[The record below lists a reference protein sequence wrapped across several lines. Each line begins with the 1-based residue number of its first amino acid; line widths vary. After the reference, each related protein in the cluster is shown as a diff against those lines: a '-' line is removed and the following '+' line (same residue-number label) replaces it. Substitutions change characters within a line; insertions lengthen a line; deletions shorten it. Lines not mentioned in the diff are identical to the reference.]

1 MKTEELI
8 KVFNSKVDY
17 EKLGGKEQ
25 ENYNFTKIAAL
36 LSEYGFSC
44 NLITADKNGADV
56 LAYHIKMGFTLQIQL
71 KGSRATLNKKYLKAK
86 EPLWIAY
93 IDQASNELCLYDHAK
108 AVKMFEK
115 TSSAK
120 SESWKIHGKYSGVNL
135 NRKFENIIIRI
146 KFSY

>member
-1 MKTEELI
+1 
-8 KVFNSKVDY
+8 
-17 EKLGGKEQ
+17 
-25 ENYNFTKIAAL
+25 
-36 LSEYGFSC
+36 
-44 NLITADKNGADV
+44 
-56 LAYHIKMGFTLQIQL
+56 MGFTLQIQL
-71 KGSRATLNKKYLKAK
+71 KGSRATLNKKYLITK

-135 NRKFENIIIRI
+135 NRSLKILSLE
-146 KFSY
+146 